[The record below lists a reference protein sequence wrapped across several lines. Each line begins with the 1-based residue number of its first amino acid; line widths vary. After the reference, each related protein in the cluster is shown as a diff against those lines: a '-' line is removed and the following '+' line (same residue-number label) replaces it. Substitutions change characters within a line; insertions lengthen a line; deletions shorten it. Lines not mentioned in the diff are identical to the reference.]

1 MEQRGTKPEF
11 VFVESRVLL
20 DDLSSG
26 NSSPYMQTVR
36 NTAELIAALEALMF
50 SCKKVGRLLT
60 RSPMQCNYC
69 GSHIKIDF
77 VLS

>member
-20 DDLSSG
+20 DDLSGGS
-26 NSSPYMQTVR
+26 SSPYMQTVR
-36 NTAELIAALEALMF
+36 NTVELIAALEALMF

-60 RSPMQCNYC
+60 RSLMQCNYC
-69 GSHIKIDF
+69 GSHIKIGLL
-77 VLS
+77 LS

>member
-1 MEQRGTKPEF
+1 MKPEF

-20 DDLSSG
+20 DHPPGG

-36 NTAELIAALEALMF
+36 NAAELIAALEALMF
-50 SCKKVGRLLT
+50 SCKEVGRLLT
-60 RSPMQCNYC
+60 RSPIQCNYC
-69 GSHIKIDF
+69 GSHIKIGF